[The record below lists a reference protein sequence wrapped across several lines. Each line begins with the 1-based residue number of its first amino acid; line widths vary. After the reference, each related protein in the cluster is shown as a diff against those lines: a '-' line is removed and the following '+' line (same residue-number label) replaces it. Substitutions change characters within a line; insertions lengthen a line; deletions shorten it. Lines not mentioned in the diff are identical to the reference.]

1 MNKIDILDCTI
12 RDGSYVVD
20 GNWTQEEVK
29 NITQG
34 LSDNNISYIE
44 VGNGVGLGAQRC
56 GVISKCTDKQF
67 IQTAASVKGNSK
79 IGMFFIPGIGE
90 LSDIKLL
97 REEGG
102 DFLRIGTDATKSCL
116 SFKYIEYAKSLGL
129 EVSYNFMKSYVISP
143 YEICKRSVE
152 IEKYGTD
159 TISLVD
165 SAGGMLPEEVGK
177 YIKLMKETLITN
189 VGFHGHNNLLLA
201 NANNIAAI
209 ENGADVVDT
218 TLMGIGRGAGNAQTE
233 SMIMILLKMGYHLKS
248 DPLKISNISKSYIQK
263 KVNSFKGSD
272 ELQLILGYAQFH
284 DAYMSEIFEFS
295 TRYRIDYKS
304 LILEVSKHE
313 KEKPNRKLIKKVAI
327 GISKGET
334 IEIFYPKF
342 YNREFKNE

>member
-56 GVISKCTDKQF
+56 GVISKCTDEQF
-67 IQTAASVKGNSK
+67 IQTAASVKGKSK

-97 REEGG
+97 KEEGG
-102 DFLRIGTDATKSCL
+102 DFLRIGTDASKSHT

-129 EVSYNFMKSYVISP
+129 EVCFNFMKSYVVSP
-143 YEICKRSVE
+143 YDICKRSLKVE
-152 IEKYGTD
+152 QYGVD

-165 SAGGMLPEEVGK
+165 SAGGMLPNEVIK
-177 YIKLMKETLITN
+177 YIKAMKECVGTRI
-189 VGFHGHNNLLLA
+189 GFHGHNNLLLA
-201 NANNIAAI
+201 NANNISAL
-209 ENGADVVDT
+209 ENGANLIDT

-233 SMIMILLKMGYHLKS
+233 SMIIILIKMGFKLGI
-248 DPLKISNISKSYIQK
+248 DPMRVASISKKYIYH
-263 KVNSFKGSD
+263 KVKSLKGSD

-284 DAYMSEIFEFS
+284 DAYMDDIYESVDK
-295 TRYRIDYKS
+295 YNVDYKT
-304 LILEVSKHE
+304 LIFEVSKHN
-313 KEKPNRKLIKKVAI
+313 KEKPDKSLINKVAKQLSDKKI
-327 GISKGET
+327 K
-334 IEIFYPKF
+334 EIYYPKF
-342 YNREFKNE
+342 INE